1 MKDYY
6 SILGIGRDAGEDEIK
21 KSYRSLAMQCHP
33 DRNPNDPKAEE
44 KFKEITEAY
53 GVLMDPVKRR
63 EYDTFSSHARERRG
77 YEGPQF
83 RYSEEEIFRDL
94 FNDPNLYDFF
104 NELGREFEKSGVR
117 FGPSLFESVFFRKG
131 GIFFAGA
138 VFSSF
143 SPLNKAYK
151 LYNFFKMAQTAHSAF
166 KKYQESSGDGPG
178 GLKEE
183 KSTKPGFIK
192 EKIKGLFGKKET
204 AQEAGDGPVFRLRIS
219 PREAAEG
226 TEKSMAFKI
235 NGQEERLKVKIP
247 MGAGNGTKLRLKGK
261 GARTSDGRGDLYIVI
276 EVG

>member
-6 SILGIGRDAGEDEIK
+6 SILEIGRDAGEDGIK
-21 KSYRSLAMQCHP
+21 KSYRRLAMQYHP

-63 EYDTFSSHARERRG
+63 EYDTFFSHAKERRG
-77 YEGPQF
+77 HEGTQF

-94 FNDPNLYDFF
+94 FNDPNLFNFF
-104 NELGREFEKSGVR
+104 NELGKEFEKSGVR

-138 VFSSF
+138 VFS
-143 SPLNKAYK
+143 PLNKAYK

-166 KKYQESSGDGPG
+166 KKYQDSKGDSPG

-192 EKIKGLFGKKET
+192 EKIKGLFGKKEA
-204 AQEAGDGPVFRLRIS
+204 AQGAEGDPVFRLRIS

-261 GARTSDGRGDLYIVI
+261 GARTSDGRGDLYILI